1 MQLLAKDSQE
11 VQKVLSKIV
20 AKTWLDDGLKEQFL
34 SNTNAVLEEN
44 GLTLPS
50 GVEFRVNENT
60 LVGIQNSTTDSHNS
74 NVVYEI
80 PLPTKPTGLTDQPI
94 QSWSNGNN
102 SDSPVTDCESDGACK
117 VTF

>member
-34 SNTNAVLEEN
+34 TNTNAVLEEN

-50 GVEFRVNENT
+50 GVEFKVNENT
-60 LVGIQNSTTDSHNS
+60 LVGIQKSTADSQGN

-80 PLPTKPTGLTDQPI
+80 PLPEKPEGLADQPI
-94 QSWSNGNN
+94 QSWSSGNN
-102 SDSPVTDCESDGACK
+102 SDSPDADYESDCK
-117 VTF
+117 ISM

>member
-34 SNTNAVLEEN
+34 TNTNAVLEEN

-50 GVEFRVNENT
+50 GIEFKVNENT
-60 LVGIQNSTTDSHNS
+60 LVGIQNTADSQGN

-94 QSWSNGNN
+94 QSWSRGNN
-102 SDSPVTDCESDGACK
+102 SDSPDADYESDCR
-117 VTF
+117 VTL